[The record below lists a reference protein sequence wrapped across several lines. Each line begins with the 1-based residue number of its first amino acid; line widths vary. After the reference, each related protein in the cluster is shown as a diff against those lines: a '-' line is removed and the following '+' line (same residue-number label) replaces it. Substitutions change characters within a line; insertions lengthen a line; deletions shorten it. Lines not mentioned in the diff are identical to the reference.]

1 MKKIFSII
9 SLVLMFAC
17 CNFALTSCSSDDDD
31 DDNDNDVDGVV
42 IKNLVGTWKDTTY
55 VPGLEYGFTFNA
67 DGTYLYYS
75 KFITPNTDDG
85 TVLDEEGCMLKH
97 KGTYIV
103 SEDKLELTLKQEYGC
118 YPTRRKNPDAEWEED
133 VRTGTSTIEWIDSNV
148 ILFHPNDDMP
158 DLKLQKVK

>member
-1 MKKIFSII
+1 MKKIFTIL

-17 CNFALTSCSSDDDD
+17 CNFALTSCSSDDD

-55 VPGLEYGFTFNA
+55 VPGIEYGFTFNA

-118 YPTRRKNPDAEWEED
+118 YPTRRKNPDAEWEKD
-133 VRTGTSTIEWIDSNV
+133 VRIGKIDIEWLENNQV
-148 ILFHPNDDMP
+148 LQLNPHDDMP
-158 DLKLQKVK
+158 PLKLRKTK

>member
-1 MKKIFSII
+1 MKKIFSIL

-55 VPGLEYGFTFNA
+55 VPGIEYGFTFNA
-67 DGTYLYYS
+67 DGTYSYYA
-75 KFITPNTDDG
+75 KFKTNINIYLTTDK
-85 TVLDEEGCMLKH
+85 EGYLLKH

>member
-1 MKKIFSII
+1 MKKIFSIL

-17 CNFALTSCSSDDDD
+17 CNFALTSCSSDD

-55 VPGLEYGFTFNA
+55 VPGIEYGFTFNA

-118 YPTRRKNPDAEWEED
+118 YPTRRKNPDAEWEKD
-133 VRTGTSTIEWIDSNV
+133 VRIGKIDIEWLENNQV
-148 ILFHPNDDMP
+148 LQLNPHDDMP
-158 DLKLQKVK
+158 PLKLRKTK

>member
-1 MKKIFSII
+1 MKKIFSIL
-9 SLVLMFAC
+9 SLVLMLVC
-17 CNFALTSCSSDDDD
+17 CNFALTSCSSDDD

-55 VPGLEYGFTFNA
+55 VPGIEYGFTFNA

-118 YPTRRKNPDAEWEED
+118 YPTRRKKPDAEWEKD
-133 VRTGTSTIEWIDSNV
+133 VRIGKIDIEWLENNQV
-148 ILFHPNDDMP
+148 LQLNPHDDMP
-158 DLKLQKVK
+158 PLKLRKTK